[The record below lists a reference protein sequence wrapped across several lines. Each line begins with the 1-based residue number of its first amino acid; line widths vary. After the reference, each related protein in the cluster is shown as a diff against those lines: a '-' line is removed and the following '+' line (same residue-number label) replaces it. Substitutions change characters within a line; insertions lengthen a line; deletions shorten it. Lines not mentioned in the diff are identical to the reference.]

1 MLNVDDMDELLGE
14 DLDLEAENGE
24 GTELYEHF
32 RVVADKGQEL
42 VRVDKFLID
51 HLPHASRNRIQK
63 SAEAGCLHVNGK
75 PVKSNYRVKPRD
87 IVTIMMDRPRMST

>member
-1 MLNVDDMDELLGE
+1 MTDNIDELLDD
-14 DLDLEAENGE
+14 DLDLD
-24 GTELYEHF
+24 GTIDEEVSLYEHF

-42 VRVDKFLID
+42 MRIDKFLMD

-87 IVTIMMDRPRMST
+87 IVTNQT

>member
-1 MLNVDDMDELLGE
+1 MNIDEIDELLDEGT
-14 DLDLEAENGE
+14 DLDFAADEEAS
-24 GTELYEHF
+24 LYEHF

-63 SAEAGCLHVNGK
+63 AAEGGFLHVNGK
-75 PVKSNYRVKPRD
+75 PVKSNH
-87 IVTIMMDRPRMST
+87 VTSSP

>member
-1 MLNVDDMDELLGE
+1 MIDDIDDLLNEDIDIDIDEVAE
-14 DLDLEAENGE
+14 EAA
-24 GTELYEHF
+24 ELYEHF

-42 VRVDKFLID
+42 VRVDKFLMD

-75 PVKSNYRVKPRD
+75 PVNV
-87 IVTIMMDRPRMST
+87 

>member
-1 MLNVDDMDELLGE
+1 MNTQMMHMFESDDIEELLGDE
-14 DLDLEAENGE
+14 IDLVASADEEAS
-24 GTELYEHF
+24 LYEHF

-63 SAEAGCLHVNGK
+63 AADAGCLHVNGK
-75 PVKSNYRVKPRD
+75 PVKSNYRVKPR
-87 IVTIMMDRPRMST
+87 

>member
-1 MLNVDDMDELLGE
+1 MTDDIEELLEE
-14 DLDLEAENGE
+14 DLDFDASSEGEAS
-24 GTELYEHF
+24 LYEHF

-42 VRVDKFLID
+42 VRVDKFLMD

-75 PVKSNYRVKPRD
+75 PVK
-87 IVTIMMDRPRMST
+87 

>member
-1 MLNVDDMDELLGE
+1 MIDEIDELLDEGT
-14 DLDLEAENGE
+14 DLDFE
-24 GTELYEHF
+24 GNEESSLYEHF

-75 PVKSNYRVKPRD
+75 PVKQEPKKKSLTEKQEVENRVRPQQYR
-87 IVTIMMDRPRMST
+87 